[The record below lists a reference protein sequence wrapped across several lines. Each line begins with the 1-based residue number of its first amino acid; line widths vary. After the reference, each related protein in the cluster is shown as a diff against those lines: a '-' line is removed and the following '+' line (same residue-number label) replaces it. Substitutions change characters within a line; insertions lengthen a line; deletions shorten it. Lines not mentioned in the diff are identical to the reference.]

1 MDKVPR
7 HEGQRAAA
15 ESGRYAAIFGA
26 VGMRYASLNTIVG
39 LIASLLVAACV
50 ASTNRAAAADSQVLF
65 VCEHGN
71 VKSLMA
77 ASYFNQIASERGL
90 PFRAV
95 SRGTAPD
102 STTVPPVIVTGLRDD
117 GVDVAAFHPVAVG
130 AADVSASRR
139 VILIN
144 TVLPTSAQ
152 VTGVESEQWND
163 VPPAT
168 ADYAA
173 ARAALK
179 RHIGRL
185 IGDLENSVRN

>member
-1 MDKVPR
+1 
-7 HEGQRAAA
+7 
-15 ESGRYAAIFGA
+15 
-26 VGMRYASLNTIVG
+26 MRDLASKTVVG
-39 LIASLLVAACV
+39 LIATLLIAACAAPTKRVAA
-50 ASTNRAAAADSQVLF
+50 SDSQVLL

-77 ASYFNQIASERGL
+77 ASYFNQVASERGL

-102 STTVPPVIVTGLRDD
+102 STTVPPVIVSGLRGD
-117 GVDVAAFHPVAVG
+117 GFDVAAFQPVAVD
-130 AADVSASRR
+130 AADVTASRR

-144 TVLPTSAQ
+144 TALPANAQ
-152 VTGVESEQWND
+152 VAGVESEQWSD

-179 RHIGRL
+179 LHIERL
-185 IGDLENSVRN
+185 IGDLENSVPR